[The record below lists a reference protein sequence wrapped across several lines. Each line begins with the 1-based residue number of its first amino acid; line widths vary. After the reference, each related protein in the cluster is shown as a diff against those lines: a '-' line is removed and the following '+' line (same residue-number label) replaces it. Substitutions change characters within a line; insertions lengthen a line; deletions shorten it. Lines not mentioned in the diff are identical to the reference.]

1 MVARLGRRV
10 GGVENMLSA
19 TYINGGR
26 LSVSGLRVIIRRT
39 RGTGQDVGPSVKS
52 MYGLDYLQSTLE
64 VL

>member
-1 MVARLGRRV
+1 
-10 GGVENMLSA
+10 MLSA